1 MTMSSRSSSSRIV
14 TILLGCLTAILG
26 FVAFNLVDGIFGVTT
41 SILAIA
47 ACIATTL
54 FVYRRSPP
62 EKGSDNV

>member
-1 MTMSSRSSSSRIV
+1 MTISSRSSSSRII
-14 TILLGCLTAILG
+14 TILLGCLTAIIG
-26 FVAFNLVDGIFGVTT
+26 FVAFNVVDGIFGVTT

-62 EKGSDNV
+62 EKRSTDV